1 MRRSPTRDQI
11 LEIFRADPYLSV
23 KQISERIG
31 KSMATVSLHLITL
44 EKRGDIVRPRLVRD
58 TSRQASVPRDAS
70 QRWASISKKGAIERG
85 EGAMRPRRA
94 RDADALQA
102 RIDRIVAEAEKG
114 GTCFRADY
122 IKLER
127 LGGCKCG

>member
-1 MRRSPTRDQI
+1 MKSNSRARV
-11 LEIFRADPYLSV
+11 LEVFQADPYQSLAEMAVKLNLSAA
-23 KQISERIG
+23 S
-31 KSMATVSLHLITL
+31 VSLHLGTL
-44 EKRGDIVRPRLVRD
+44 ERDGLIKRPRLVRD